1 MATQKFVDETVVHE
15 PAYVTPDAFSCTAA
29 GRNAMVAQP
38 DTFPEGSCARSLNRY
53 AVPGDSVTNASL
65 RVTGESVID
74 VQCAP
79 PSVLRWRSYRSI
91 PVPLSEA
98 SQRMR
103 PGTLGPAVAPTC
115 VVARSSEMDGAV
127 TSGPLYVAVNV
138 RSADA
143 TIVCD
148 RAPPSDHFTN
158 ERRAPLSVW
167 VGVASS

>member
-1 MATQKFVDETVVHE
+1 
-15 PAYVTPDAFSCTAA
+15 
-29 GRNAMVAQP
+29 MVAQP

-79 PSVLRWRSYRSI
+79 PWCSLEVVPAD

-98 SQRMR
+98 SRRMR

-115 VVARSSEMDGAV
+115 VVARSSEW
-127 TSGPLYVAVNV
+127 T
-138 RSADA
+138 
-143 TIVCD
+143 
-148 RAPPSDHFTN
+148 AP
-158 ERRAPLSVW
+158 
-167 VGVASS
+167 